1 MKVLVLSQYF
11 WPESFRI
18 TEVVQTLRRIGC
30 DVSVLTGQPNYPEGT
45 TFPGYRW
52 LGWGAQ
58 RHPSGFD
65 IFRVPQLPRGRG
77 SGVRLALNYLSFIIA
92 ACTFGGW
99 QLRGK
104 RVDVVFVYAPS
115 PILQSIAGIV
125 LARFKRA
132 VVVTWVQDL
141 WPESLEVTGFIR
153 SRQALSAMRR
163 VVRWIY
169 RKNEL
174 LLAQSRSFVEAIRP
188 LAGNTPVLYHP
199 NSGELSYDAPPLSPP
214 LHLEV
219 GFNVVFAGNLG
230 TVQALETVLDAAA
243 LLLDV
248 PAVRIVLVGSGS
260 RSEWLQS
267 QVKSRGLHNVQLPG
281 RFPSEAMPSILAQA
295 SVLLVSLARSPA
307 LSQTV
312 PAKVQAYL
320 AAAKPVIASMDGE
333 GAQVVREAG
342 AGIACP
348 AEDSN
353 ALANAIRTLS
363 GSSPEALRAYGTSA
377 RRYYDLHF
385 HPMLL
390 ARRLAEHFENLIRP
404 SAQAG

>member
-1 MKVLVLSQYF
+1 MKVLVLTQYF
-11 WPESFRI
+11 WPETFRI
-18 TEVVQTLRRIGC
+18 TEVVQTLRQIGC
-30 DVSVLTGQPNYPEGT
+30 EVSVLTGQPNYPEGR
-45 TFPGYRW
+45 TFPGYRSVD
-52 LGWGAQ
+52 WGAQ
-58 RHPSGFD
+58 RHPSGFE

-77 SGVRLALNYLSFIIA
+77 SGVRLALNYLSFVMA

-104 RVDVVFVYAPS
+104 QVDVVFVYAPS
-115 PILQSIAGIV
+115 PILQSIAGVV
-125 LARFKRA
+125 LARVKRA
-132 VVVTWVQDL
+132 AVVTWVQDL

-153 SRQALSAMRR
+153 NRR
-163 VVRWIY
+163 ILTAVRWVVRWIY

-188 LAGNTPVLYHP
+188 LAGRTPVLYHP
-199 NSGELSYDAPPLSPP
+199 NPGELSYDAPLVPPP
-214 LHLEV
+214 LHLRG

-248 PAVRIVLVGSGS
+248 PDVRIVLVGSGS
-260 RSEWLQS
+260 RSDWVQS
-267 QVKSRGLHNVQLPG
+267 QVKSRDLHNVQLAG

-295 SVLLVSLARSPA
+295 SALLVSLARSPA

-333 GAQVVREAG
+333 GAQVVREAE

-348 AEDSN
+348 AEDST
-353 ALANAIRTLS
+353 ALANAIRTLFL
-363 GSSPEALRAYGTSA
+363 SSPESLQAYGASA

-385 HPMLL
+385 HPTLL
-390 ARRLAEHFENLIRP
+390 ARRLAEHFESLVRP
-404 SAQAG
+404 SAQAS